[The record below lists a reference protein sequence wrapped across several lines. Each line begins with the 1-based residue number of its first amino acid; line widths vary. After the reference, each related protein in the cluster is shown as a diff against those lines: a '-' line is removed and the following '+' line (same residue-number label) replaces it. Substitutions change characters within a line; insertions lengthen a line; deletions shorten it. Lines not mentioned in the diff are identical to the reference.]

1 MAETKQTPPIAIPAG
16 FVMNAA
22 GHLVPE
28 HQVREHDKL
37 RDQVARDLVEQA
49 LHIHDA
55 LARFKALALED
66 IADLIRISGD
76 KYGVTLGG
84 KKGNVSILTYD
95 GRYKI
100 ERAQADRIVFTEEI
114 LAAKELIDQC
124 IQTWS
129 KGAND
134 HLRVLVDRAF
144 RANRQGQIKTNDVLS
159 LLRVEIDDPDW
170 KRAMQALRDSIQV
183 NGQAVYIRVFQRDG
197 MTDRYLPISLNI
209 AGV

>member
-1 MAETKQTPPIAIPAG
+1 MTEKQQTPSTTIPDG

-49 LHIHDA
+49 LDIHFA

-84 KKGNVSILTYD
+84 KKGNVSIFTYD

-100 ERAQADRIVFTEEI
+100 ERAQADRIVFTDEI

-124 IQTWS
+124 IRAWS